1 VIVGHGVLLSDACQ
15 WRPSD
20 WTLIQFDEVDGQG
33 HPIGRS
39 PWLIIQLD
47 RQTNQTT
54 SLDTYGGWLG
64 RPLPSFFPLENTKW
78 LEMAFG
84 WYLSHILAPHPR
96 KEKMSFGGGGR
107 FFAGFLS
114 NTS

>member
-1 VIVGHGVLLSDACQ
+1 MIVGHGVLLSNAYQ

-20 WTLIQFDEVDGQG
+20 WTLIQIDKADGQG
-33 HPIGRS
+33 HPIGYL
-39 PWLIIQLD
+39 PWKIIQLD

-54 SLDTYGGWLG
+54 SLDTYGEWLG
-64 RPLPSFFPLENTKW
+64 HPLPSFFPLKNTKW

-84 WYLSHILAPHPR
+84 WYLNHPLALHPK
-96 KEKMSFGGGGR
+96 KEKNELWKERGVFV
-107 FFAGFLS
+107 GFLS